1 MYYNGDT
8 SETNM
13 ESLEGFQLNDNTLN
27 TIMNYRII
35 IAEKSKIKIVKSF
48 VLKWSWANRFIIIIF
63 RRPH

>member
-63 RRPH
+63 CRPH